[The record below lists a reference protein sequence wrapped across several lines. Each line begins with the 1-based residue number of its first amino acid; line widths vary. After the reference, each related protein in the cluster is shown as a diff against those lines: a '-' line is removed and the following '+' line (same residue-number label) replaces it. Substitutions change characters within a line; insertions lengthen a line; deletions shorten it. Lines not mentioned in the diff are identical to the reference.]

1 MATYAVGDLQGCLE
15 PLKCLLEQV
24 KFDPAQDKLW
34 LVGDLVNRGP
44 ASLETLRFLYAMRD
58 SLVCVLGNHD
68 LHLLAVAY
76 NAERLK
82 KNDTLREI
90 VEAPDCAQLIEWLR
104 QMPLIHHDA
113 QRDITLVHAGIPP
126 QWTVEKALLR
136 AAEVENALRDDSQL
150 PMFLDGMYG
159 NEPAKWD
166 KKLHGIE
173 RLRVITNYFTRMR
186 FCTPDGKLDLKSKE
200 GLDTAPPGYAPW
212 FSFAERKAAGR
223 KIIFGHWAALEGR
236 CDVPGLFALDTG
248 CVWGGSMTLMNVD
261 TLERIHCSCADK
273 PE

>member
-15 PLKCLLEQV
+15 PLKCLLDQV
-24 KFDPAQDKLW
+24 KFDPAKDKLW

-44 ASLETLRFLYAMRD
+44 ASLETLRYLYSIRE

-68 LHLLAVAY
+68 LHLVAVAY
-76 NAERLK
+76 NTERLK

-90 VEAPDCAQLIEWLR
+90 IEAPDCAELIEWLR
-104 QMPLIHHDA
+104 QQRLVYHDA
-113 QRDITLVHAGIPP
+113 ARDFTLVHAGIPP
-126 QWTVEKALLR
+126 QWTIEKSLQR
-136 AAEVENALRDDSQL
+136 AAEVEAVLHDDEQL
-150 PMFLDGMYG
+150 PLFLDGMYG

-186 FCTPDGKLDLKSKE
+186 FCTPEGKLDLKSKE

-212 FSFAERKAAGR
+212 FSYAERKAAGR
-223 KIIFGHWAALEGR
+223 KVIFGHWAALEGL

-248 CVWGGSMTLMNVD
+248 CVWGGSMTLLNVD
-261 TLERIHCSCADK
+261 TLERIHCSCAHEH
-273 PE
+273 P